1 MSEVTEIPYSSEKA
15 VIILKKL
22 YDNLTYNTSEWN
34 HAPMMRMMVKMKEPF
49 DENQAKELLKP
60 LDSGKSVYI
69 DYFQNHC
76 IKVGFT
82 PIELNT
88 VSYDINHGIG
98 HAKKILVS
106 S

>member
-1 MSEVTEIPYSSEKA
+1 MSELTQPPYSSEKA
-15 VIILKKL
+15 AIILRKL

-34 HAPMMRMMVKMKEPF
+34 HAPIMRMIVKMKEPF
-49 DENQAKELLKP
+49 NENQAKELLKP
-60 LDSGKSVYI
+60 LDNGKSVYI
-69 DYFQNHC
+69 DYFQNQC
-76 IKVGFT
+76 IKVRFT
-82 PIELNT
+82 PTEVDT